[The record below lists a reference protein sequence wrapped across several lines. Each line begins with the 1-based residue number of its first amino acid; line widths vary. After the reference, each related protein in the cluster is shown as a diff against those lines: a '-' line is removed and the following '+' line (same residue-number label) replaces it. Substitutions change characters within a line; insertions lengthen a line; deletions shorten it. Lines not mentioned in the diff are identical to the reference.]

1 MRYTAPDSGV
11 SVCVARKF
19 RSNCIPPKHD
29 SYVPHYSEK
38 IGHIQ
43 EGWARND
50 AYYFS
55 LSKELQKR
63 RTIGKSNSPLP
74 YYIF

>member
-1 MRYTAPDSGV
+1 MQYTAPDSAV
-11 SVCVARKF
+11 SVCVAQKF

-43 EGWARND
+43 DGRARIIPDLTIRTLHAAAPERFHFCGAQEG
-50 AYYFS
+50 
-55 LSKELQKR
+55 
-63 RTIGKSNSPLP
+63 IH
-74 YYIF
+74 